1 MNINPIKLYKYQKV
15 YKTIKNS
22 GLFDSKYYLFTYPD
36 VRAQDIDP
44 IKHYI
49 SYGAKEG
56 RNPSSHFDTNYYLNT
71 YKDIDA
77 NNINPLFHYIVYG
90 QKEGRIS
97 ISKKTIK
104 KINHKSKACVLLHVF
119 YFEDLKIVLDKLK
132 YIEDFDLYI
141 TCRKEIETDVKK
153 VLLNSIYMK
162 AKVFVVE
169 NIGYDIF
176 PFLYLVDNINIDKY
190 NFFLK
195 IHTKRGNANTG
206 IKSNNIWFDMLTE
219 PILNTKTIVQ
229 KVFEALNSGAG
240 LVGTADMYRSNQTHM
255 YGNQEYIDE
264 IFKNYMN
271 KNTVPTYN
279 WGFIA
284 GSIFW
289 FSNNVAKTIRSYKIS
304 NKIIKNKLQ
313 NSNLKSGISNSIW
326 HGFERVLSYFPIES
340 KENIYLSYFN
350 TQKKDSILIK
360 SAAITN
366 IPNGILINEKY
377 SIVCNSK
384 IMKDYEVVKKSKLF
398 DESYYR
404 KISSVSKDVDSVYH
418 YLRYGFFES
427 LDPSEFF
434 SSEMYISMYEDVRKN
449 FMNPFVHYILYGKK
463 EGRKVIESTQ
473 NVKKISNKRIDVL
486 ASCWIGVEDPL
497 LEIFFKLNN
506 NFKKVSIKFEIISSN
521 ESIIKYLK
529 NEGINCC
536 KFSTA
541 VISNNPNKLNNCLNS
556 NLSKLLLADKIW
568 IGEGADLQKISSVY
582 TYWKEYL
589 LNHQVKHMLIWG
601 NTAPMSQLFIMLCQ
615 ELEVEYTIIER
626 GHFSGTLLADSLGQ
640 LGFGTK
646 QKQFENN
653 KVSLLSESYKKERM
667 KEIISWIEKGTTSQY
682 AEKNQKETDELK
694 EILKKKKDK
703 KILLFLGANDLGS
716 GMKDLNT
723 KPRAN
728 TWFRNSQ
735 DALNSLVEVLPNK
748 FDDVL
753 LVIKPHPSANL
764 EVSDKLSNNNYIFA
778 NTTSIN
784 ELIKNADVCVTTTST
799 VLGYCV
805 AFGKPTLQFGI
816 TDSTNSNEIYD
827 VWHPS
832 VIASYLRDALNEQFF
847 IDKKDGYSEYVLN
860 LFDSHLIRV
869 NEEVPTRLN
878 VNDFASHLFNRVYK
892 GVNSY
897 EYDIIHNSPEVSKK
911 LYDDIENRDRKY
923 YDLNLMD
930 SIDEKELPK
939 LAIIIPVYD
948 DLIGLRRNVERVV
961 KYREDNNNYDI
972 VLIWDCGPNIETLE
986 YCREAQEKYGID
998 LIENKVNIGF
1008 SGTVNKGILK
1018 YKTHDVIVHNSD
1030 TIVHSDWAIRMQK
1043 SAYVDEEIGSVNP
1056 LSNNATLNN
1065 VPFPNGTPFPKE
1077 PIAFVEYIDS
1087 IAKKELKVAVEAP
1100 VSHGFCVFIKRSIID
1115 IIGLFDEQKF
1125 GKGHSED
1132 NEYSMRIRSKGFK
1145 CITTTNVFVGHDGST
1160 SFKDEVMF
1168 WKLNG
1173 REVMNKEFPFY
1184 MNEIKKF
1191 FNNDPISKERKV
1203 LESHFKRF
1211 F

>member
-15 YKTIKNS
+15 YKIIKNS
-22 GLFDSKYYLFTYPD
+22 GLFDSKYYLFNYPD
-36 VRAQDIDP
+36 VRNQDIDP

-49 SYGAKEG
+49 LNGAKER
-56 RNPSSHFDTNYYLNT
+56 RNPSAHFDTNYYLNT
-71 YKDIDA
+71 YKDIDL
-77 NNINPLFHYIVYG
+77 NKINPLFHYIVYG
-90 QKEGRIS
+90 QKEGRLS
-97 ISKKTIK
+97 VSNKTIK
-104 KINHKSKACVLLHVF
+104 KNNSKSFYLDSKNNKNKLNICLLVPGGIEKGESSTYIRLINPLFLIQDKVNIIISPREINFNELSRFDICILQRNAIDNAENAKKLIEILKNNKIPLVVDIDDAFGITSKHSLNPYMKKMESIIAFLMNNADMIWFSTHQLADF
-119 YFEDLKIVLDKLK
+119 YNNKKCQNQYVIPNALDKALWTNNRIK
-132 YIEDFDLYI
+132 QKSEKIRFVYMGTSTHDEDFYELLLPAF
-141 TCRKEIETDVKK
+141 KK
-153 VLLNSIYMK
+153 LHIKYSNKFELTIVGALKKFPSENWIK
-162 AKVFVVE
+162 VE
-169 NIGYDIF
+169 NIPGGFMKYPDFVKWFVNNSQYDIGLSPLTINDF
-176 PFLYLVDNINIDKY
+176 NNCKTDIKFLDYLALGCVPMLSKCKAYDKNEISDY
-190 NFFLK
+190 S
-195 IHTKRGNANTG
+195 I
-206 IKSNNIWFDMLTE
+206 IVENNKWFE
-219 PILNTKTIVQ
+219 
-229 KVFEALNSGAG
+229 
-240 LVGTADMYRSNQTHM
+240 
-255 YGNQEYIDE
+255 E
-264 IFKNYMN
+264 IE
-271 KNTVPTYN
+271 
-279 WGFIA
+279 
-284 GSIFW
+284 
-289 FSNNVAKTIRSYKIS
+289 
-304 NKIIKNKLQ
+304 KIIKNPNLLEDKKKSDVSKYLWEERSLYKNSSFMYDKILQLFQRQKNKIDCLISCWLGVDDILIDGLISLEKKLNSRGI
-313 NSNLKSGISNSIW
+313 NSNFIVSGKIVEEKLNKLLNHKVIFSPAIISRS
-326 HGFERVLSYFPIES
+326 
-340 KENIYLSYFN
+340 
-350 TQKKDSILIK
+350 D
-360 SAAITN
+360 
-366 IPNGILINEKY
+366 INENY
-377 SIVCNSK
+377 
-384 IMKDYEVVKKSKLF
+384 
-398 DESYYR
+398 
-404 KISSVSKDVDSVYH
+404 
-418 YLRYGFFES
+418 
-427 LDPSEFF
+427 
-434 SSEMYISMYEDVRKN
+434 
-449 FMNPFVHYILYGKK
+449 
-463 EGRKVIESTQ
+463 
-473 NVKKISNKRIDVL
+473 
-486 ASCWIGVEDPL
+486 
-497 LEIFFKLNN
+497 LNN
-506 NFKKVSIKFEIISSN
+506 KKVVFKSLCHVDTIWTKKKQSIE
-521 ESIIKYLK
+521 
-529 NEGINCC
+529 
-536 KFSTA
+536 
-541 VISNNPNKLNNCLNS
+541 
-556 NLSKLLLADKIW
+556 
-568 IGEGADLQKISSVY
+568 KISSVY
-582 TYWKEYL
+582 AYWKEYL

-653 KVSLLSESYKKERM
+653 KMSLLSESYKKERM

-878 VNDFASHLFNRVYK
+878 INDFASHLFNRVYK

-897 EYDIIHNSPEVSKK
+897 EYDIVHNSPEVSKK
-911 LYDDIENRDRKY
+911 LYDDIANRDRKY
-923 YDLNLMD
+923 YDLNLID
-930 SIDEKELPK
+930 TIDEKELPK

-948 DLIGLRRNVERVV
+948 DLVGLRRNVERVV

-1065 VPFPNGTPFPKE
+1065 VPFPNGIPFPKE
-1077 PIAFVEYIDS
+1077 PIEFVEYIDS

-1145 CITTTNVFVGHDGST
+1145 CITTTNVFVGHDGGT
-1160 SFKDEVMF
+1160 SFKEDSEP
-1168 WKLNG
+1168 WKNNG
-1173 REVMNKEFPFY
+1173 RKIMREEFPNYFD
-1184 MNEIKKF
+1184 EIRLF
-1191 FNNDPISKERKV
+1191 FHNDPISKERKV